1 MDVQGGDQYVI
12 AFEQASNHDVAL
24 IGGKCAGLASLI
36 AAGATVPPGFAVTTR
51 AYLETLAARN
61 LECEIRARAQTRIPL
76 ADDCEVELLSFQIRG
91 LWLRQRDRSVDA
103 RRRGFRE
110 DVRDAAVRTVHP
122 LMEIYAANL
131 F

>member
-1 MDVQGGDQYVI
+1 MGVQDGDQYVI

-61 LECEIRARAQTRIPL
+61 LECEIRARIEAITSKDVGTQARITGEIQDL
-76 ADDCEVELLSFQIRG
+76 IRSEAVPDRITDAIRFG
-91 LWLRQRDRSVDA
+91 YDQLCARAGRDLPV
-103 RRRGFRE
+103 
-110 DVRDAAVRTVHP
+110 AVRS
-122 LMEIYAANL
+122 
-131 F
+131 